1 METDAVELY
10 PLAPD
15 PHGLE
20 QWMPGHVPDGTDRSL
35 LAERI
40 HRSLVAPVREVM
52 EAGGRRW
59 RPAIGGQV
67 VSVLGGDRARFA
79 LVLAAMEIAHTG
91 SLIVD
96 DVEDGAA
103 LRRGRPAAHLVH
115 GVPTALNAGT
125 NAYFAMDVALRRCV
139 PDDVLLRGEM
149 RERYMEAL
157 RAAHT
162 GQALDIQGHREEMDR
177 AVARG
182 DAAGLLEVVRLTH
195 RLKSGAV
202 VGAVL
207 EMAAL
212 FTAAGSALRGALTAF
227 GSALGTAYQIADD
240 VADLHGVTRQGKA
253 TRRAAEDLHHGK
265 ITMPLAHSV
274 RLMPPPEL
282 DAVWRTLRT
291 GAPSLREVERAREAI
306 EACGAPAAC
315 AEEARALLDGA
326 WTRLRP
332 LLPDEPAADRIHD
345 SARAFVDGSLFS

>member
-1 METDAVELY
+1 MILSSSAGQPSAVDGRDRVPGVETEAVGLY

-15 PHGLE
+15 PDGRE
-20 QWMPGHVPDGTDRSL
+20 RWMPGHVPDGTDRTL
-35 LAERI
+35 PAERI

-52 EAGGRRW
+52 EA
-59 RPAIGGQV
+59 
-67 VSVLGGDRARFA
+67 
-79 LVLAAMEIAHTG
+79 
-91 SLIVD
+91 
-96 DVEDGAA
+96 
-103 LRRGRPAAHLVH
+103 
-115 GVPTALNAGT
+115 
-125 NAYFAMDVALRRCV
+125 
-139 PDDVLLRGEM
+139 
-149 RERYMEAL
+149 L
-157 RAAHT
+157 RAART

-177 AVARG
+177 AVAGG

-195 RLKSGAV
+195 RLKSGAM

-212 FTAAGSALRGALTAF
+212 FTAAGPALRGALTAF
-227 GSALGTAYQIADD
+227 GSALGTAHQIADD
-240 VADLHGVTRQGKA
+240 VADPHGATRQGKA
-253 TRRAAEDLHHGK
+253 TRRTAEDLHHGK

-282 DAVWRTLRT
+282 NAVWRTLRT

-306 EACGAPAAC
+306 EARGAPAAC

-345 SARAFVDGSLFS
+345 SARAFVDGNLFS